1 MSIRN
6 IRVSTRISLGFT
18 GLVLLLMVVGGGS
31 LLQMQ
36 RMNTSSAEVHDNWLP
51 SILALDELNGA
62 SMRVR
67 ISTLRAAVRLEADA
81 LPRIERERAG
91 LAEAQERYRKLISNS
106 EEQQIYERF
115 AANQQTYIETQNQLL
130 ELLKTP
136 RERRP
141 TT

>member
-51 SILALDELNGA
+51 SILALDELG
-62 SMRVR
+62 MV
-67 ISTLRAAVRLEADA
+67 
-81 LPRIERERAG
+81 
-91 LAEAQERYRKLISNS
+91 
-106 EEQQIYERF
+106 
-115 AANQQTYIETQNQLL
+115 
-130 ELLKTP
+130 
-136 RERRP
+136 
-141 TT
+141 